1 MERNYST
8 IEGSAS
14 GSKVLVAVLG
24 VGGAVFIVRFLV
36 PFLKG
41 QQVWGVSNIIPWGQL
56 ITFYIFFIGLSAGA
70 IIISSLSYVFKREIY
85 EPIGR
90 MAVFMGILLMVGA
103 MSFVLVDLGRP
114 EKSWRLFMYFYL
126 NNMTSLFAIN
136 SIFYTGYITLML
148 VFLWLIFE
156 GKKRLGALVV

>member
-8 IEGSAS
+8 IEGTSR
-14 GSKVLVAVLG
+14 GYKVLVALLG
-24 VGGAVFIVRFLV
+24 VMVGVFIVSFLV
-36 PFLKG
+36 AYLKG

-103 MSFVLVDLGRP
+103 MTFVMVDLGRP
-114 EKSWRLFMYFYL
+114 EKAWRLFMYFYL

-136 SIFYTGYITLML
+136 SISTRDTSRSWWSISG
-148 VFLWLIFE
+148 
-156 GKKRLGALVV
+156 